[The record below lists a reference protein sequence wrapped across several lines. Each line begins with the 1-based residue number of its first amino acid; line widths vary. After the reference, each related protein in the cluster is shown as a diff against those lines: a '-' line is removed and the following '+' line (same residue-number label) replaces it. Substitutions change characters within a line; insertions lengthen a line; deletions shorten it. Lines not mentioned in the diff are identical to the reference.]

1 MPCGQT
7 QSMVW
12 CGMMAQYKDVGPG
25 SGPSLVA
32 LFEGEG
38 WMERENGQ
46 TKNVRDGREST
57 LTAPTAHSKVDPPK
71 EWKGCITKGLIMCEH
86 AHTRVCV
93 CMCVRHGPL

>member
-32 LFEGEG
+32 LFEGG
-38 WMERENGQ
+38 LDGER
-46 TKNVRDGREST
+46 
-57 LTAPTAHSKVDPPK
+57 TAR
-71 EWKGCITKGLIMCEH
+71 LRM
-86 AHTRVCV
+86 
-93 CMCVRHGPL
+93 